1 MWTRQE
7 LKEKGKAAFKG
18 NYWKSVLVGLVVMVF
33 GGTATYSVKES
44 SESLASM
51 EAQLNTLASQT
62 GISLGTLIGMI
73 LGIVGV
79 SLALGLAW
87 SVFLR
92 NPLLVGTKRYFLKNA
107 EQPADLKELGYAFQG
122 SHYMRILA
130 ARFLADLF
138 IFLWSLLLIIPG
150 IIKHYQYYLV
160 SYILAD
166 DPEMPAMDA
175 LRMSREMMK
184 GHKWSVFVL
193 DLSFIGWNILGV
205 LTCGILNIFYVTPYI
220 EATGAELYRTLKPQY
235 R

>member
-18 NYWKSVLVGLVVMVF
+18 NYWKSVLVGLVVMML
-33 GGTATYSVKES
+33 GGTTTYSIKES
-44 SESLASM
+44 SNSLVSM

-73 LGIVGV
+73 LGIIGV
-79 SLALGLAW
+79 SMVLGLVLT
-87 SVFLR
+87 VFLR
-92 NPLLVGTKRYFLKNA
+92 NPLLVGAKRFFLKNA
-107 EQPADLKELGYAFQG
+107 EQPAHLKELCYAFQG
-122 SHYMRILA
+122 SHYMKILV

-150 IIKHYQYYLV
+150 IIKYYQYYLV

-166 DPEMPAMDA
+166 DPDMPVMDA
-175 LRMSREMMK
+175 LRMSKEMMQ
-184 GHKWSVFVL
+184 GQKWNVFVL

-205 LTCGILNIFYVTPYI
+205 ITFGILNIFYVTPYI
-220 EATGAELYRTLKPQY
+220 EATGAELYRTLKQQY